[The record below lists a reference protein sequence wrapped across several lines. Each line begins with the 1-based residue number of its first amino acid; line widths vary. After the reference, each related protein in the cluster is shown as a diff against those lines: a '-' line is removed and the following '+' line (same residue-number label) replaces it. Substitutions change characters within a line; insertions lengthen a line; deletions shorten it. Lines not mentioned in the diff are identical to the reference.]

1 LELRPVRF
9 LPAAVWADMFHFVL
23 AGPQRIKEK
32 RVCGGTPVRLQ
43 VEMGGCNIDSI
54 LDWTYPMAL
63 PSVAIVI
70 PTRNR
75 HESLKRCLSRL
86 IPYAGAHPEC
96 SIVVSD
102 DGDALQTR
110 EALAG
115 ELTGVQVI
123 QGPRRGPAANRN
135 CGAAHATEELLIF
148 LDDDCIPDQ
157 DLIAVYRDAA
167 LKNPEIGV
175 FEGRISAE
183 GEASSFADSAP
194 INETGG
200 KLWSCN
206 FAIRRELFLKIGGF
220 DDRYPFA
227 AMEDIDLHLRVKR
240 LSQVLFLPDAR
251 VRHQPER
258 RLGWRVVQHHTLSVL
273 LFLHLHGPRAT
284 GKTSTYFLR
293 MAARVLVFRGLRQI
307 RARTLK
313 NPEQLIFQ
321 VWGNVQLA
329 LIVLFWSFHAFLAR
343 RLYPPCCSGCDSI
356 QSAIA
361 APDYPSIPI
370 EEGTDAH

>member
-1 LELRPVRF
+1 
-9 LPAAVWADMFHFVL
+9 
-23 AGPQRIKEK
+23 
-32 RVCGGTPVRLQ
+32 
-43 VEMGGCNIDSI
+43 
-54 LDWTYPMAL
+54 MAL
-63 PSVAIVI
+63 PSVTIVI

-75 HESLKRCLSRL
+75 HEMLKRCLSRL
-86 IPYAGAHPEC
+86 TPYAGAHPEC

-115 ELTGVQVI
+115 DLAGVQVV

-135 CGAAHATEELLIF
+135 CGAAYATAELLIF

-157 DLIAVYRDAA
+157 NLIAVYQDAA

-175 FEGRISAE
+175 FEGRISAG

-200 KLWSCN
+200 YLWSCN
-206 FAIRRELFLKIGGF
+206 FAIRRELFLKVGGF

-227 AMEDIDLHLRVKR
+227 AMEDTDLHLRVKR
-240 LSQVLFLPDAR
+240 LSRVLFLSQAR
-251 VRHQPER
+251 VWHAFEQ
-258 RLGWRVVQHHTLSVL
+258 RLGWRVVKHHTLSVL

-293 MAARVLVFRGLRQI
+293 MAARIMVFRGVQQI
-307 RARTLK
+307 RTWMLK
-313 NPEQLIFQ
+313 HPEQLVIQ
-321 VWGNVQLA
+321 VWANVQLA
-329 LIVLFWSFHAFLAR
+329 LIVFFWRYHANLAR
-343 RLYPPCCSGCDSI
+343 RFYSPCCSGCESI
-356 QSAIA
+356 LAAIA
-361 APDYPSIPI
+361 GPDLRVIMLK
-370 EEGTDAH
+370 EETDAR